1 MDWHKLQQTLYNLDP
16 TDPSED
22 LAKLR
27 DAAQASAKM
36 SEPRID
42 YLSES
47 VDVPQG
53 SLTMDRDYS
62 MSDFAALAGIRLD
75 ERQKHGD
82 YARGSDPMPK
92 AKPGRTKHPLKDKLV
107 GEAPLD
113 GFARGY
119 QAGQPGGRLGPD
131 AAERAAGNLAGKV
144 TTPSDSK
151 QAQTQKP
158 KAQRVK
164 SSVTGAQLGKQIG
177 VSDPNAFNQ
186 AVLKVQQGQ
195 PLNRLHQAAMSD
207 AFVKL
212 MAMNPQDTQR
222 IMQLLKRSEARTES
236 QDKPTQKSCGKC
248 GQNTIVNTKKGWYCS
263 SCDTKSTTNE
273 SIKDMLY
280 ARLAN
285 KK

>member
-1 MDWHKLQQTLYNLDP
+1 MDWHKLQHTLFALDP

-36 SEPRID
+36 SEPSID
-42 YLSES
+42 YLAES
-47 VDVPQG
+47 VNVPQG

-62 MSDFAALAGIRLD
+62 VSDFAALAGIRLD
-75 ERQKHGD
+75 ERQKDGD

-107 GEAPLD
+107 GEEEVEENFRDAFKAGMDNYNTLGAVKGGAGAMSGKAAP
-113 GFARGY
+113 AK
-119 QAGQPGGRLGPD
+119 P
-131 AAERAAGNLAGKV
+131 AAA
-144 TTPSDSK
+144 
-151 QAQTQKP
+151 KP
-158 KAQRVK
+158 AQRPNTSTNSK
-164 SSVTGAQLGKQIG
+164 LSTELAPYEAQL
-177 VSDPNAFNQ
+177 AT
-186 AVLKVQQGQ
+186 VLKNPRAKVAFERF
-195 PLNRLHQAAMSD
+195 LNTYAPA
-207 AFVKL
+207 K
-212 MAMNPQDTQR
+212 TQ
-222 IMQLLKRSEARTES
+222 ES

-263 SCDTKSTTNE
+263 SCDKKSTTNE

-280 ARLAN
+280 AKLAA

>member
-27 DAAQASAKM
+27 NAAQASAKM

-42 YLSES
+42 YLAES

-62 MSDFAALAGIRLD
+62 MTDFAALAGIRLD
-75 ERQKHGD
+75 ERQKDGD
-82 YARGSDPMPK
+82 YAKGSDPMPK

-119 QAGQPGGRLGPD
+119 QAGQPGGRFGPD
-131 AAERAAGNLAGKV
+131 AAERAAGKLAGKV

-151 QAQTQKP
+151 QAQAQTQKP
-158 KAQRVK
+158 QAQRIK

-236 QDKPTQKSCGKC
+236 QDKPKSYK
-248 GQNTIVNTKKGWYCS
+248 
-263 SCDTKSTTNE
+263 KSTTNE

-285 KK
+285 KNETNKSRT